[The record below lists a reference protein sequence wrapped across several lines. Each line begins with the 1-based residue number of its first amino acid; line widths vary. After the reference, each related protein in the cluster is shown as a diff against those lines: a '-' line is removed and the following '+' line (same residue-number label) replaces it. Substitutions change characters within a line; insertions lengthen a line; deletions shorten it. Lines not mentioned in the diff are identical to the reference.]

1 MSSFNK
7 NIIYSYSA
15 QIVAVLSNFI
25 CSILVARM
33 IGPSG
38 QGELGLYTNFMAFL
52 TLLLGM
58 GIPSALVH
66 FIASGKIKKEQ
77 VMTLLLFGTI
87 LPFVAIFLIFT
98 LLNQLELLSIFLPE
112 GILSSGKWIALLFG
126 HLLFMMFG
134 QYFQSIFQAENNFK
148 LAGITSTT
156 MSISLLFLYTIRYF
170 NLVGT
175 RYEPFHWILYSL
187 ISLAL
192 LQVIIYKLLL
202 FKSNPS
208 YLQISKINI
217 VNLKP
222 MIVFSSMAFLANL
235 IQFFN
240 YKIDIWFINYY
251 HHSDEMIGVY
261 VLAVS
266 LAQLVWLLPGAL
278 HNVLYSYVS
287 GDDLIKEKIIKTQ
300 QSAMNLLIYAV
311 VAGIAGYIASIYL
324 VPILFGIRF
333 QEVPSIILILLIGII
348 PIACALPISAFF
360 AGIQKIKINLYGSI
374 LGLILCI
381 LFDYILI
388 PTFGIIGA
396 AWATIISYNATVI
409 YYLIQFFRYKRQS
422 VPSHL

>member
-1 MSSFNK
+1 
-7 NIIYSYSA
+7 
-15 QIVAVLSNFI
+15 
-25 CSILVARM
+25 M

-156 MSISLLFLYTIRYF
+156 MSICLLFLYTIRYL

-175 RYEPFHWILYSL
+175 SYEPFHWILYSL

-208 YLQISKINI
+208 YLQLSKINI
-217 VNLKP
+217 FSLKP
-222 MIVFSSMAFLANL
+222 LIVFSSMAFLANL

-300 QSAMNLLIYAV
+300 QSVMNLLLYAV

-333 QEVPSIILILLIGII
+333 QEVPSIILILLVGII
-348 PIACALPISAFF
+348 PIACALPVSAFF

-374 LGLILCI
+374 VGLILCI

-388 PTFGIIGA
+388 PSFGIKGA

-409 YYLIQFFRYKRQS
+409 YYLIQFFRYKRQT